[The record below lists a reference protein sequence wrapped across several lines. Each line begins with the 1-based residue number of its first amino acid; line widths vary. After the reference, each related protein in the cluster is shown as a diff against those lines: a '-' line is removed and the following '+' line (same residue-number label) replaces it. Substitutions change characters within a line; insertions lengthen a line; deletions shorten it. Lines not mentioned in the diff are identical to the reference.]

1 MEALKMESDDFYEQL
16 EKSLED
22 DEITAAEAGFMEGFR
37 EA

>member
-1 MEALKMESDDFYEQL
+1 MESADMESDDFYEQL
-16 EKSLED
+16 EESLDD